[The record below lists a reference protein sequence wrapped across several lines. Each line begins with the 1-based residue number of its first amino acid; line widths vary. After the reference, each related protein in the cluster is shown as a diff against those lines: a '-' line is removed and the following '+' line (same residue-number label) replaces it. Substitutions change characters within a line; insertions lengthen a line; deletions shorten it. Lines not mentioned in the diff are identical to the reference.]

1 MNIYHDSTKNIDT
14 NLDAESFINICK
26 DNKSILVQVKLC
38 TINIASDAKNQNIVS
53 RNIYIIVNLVQI
65 NHDE

>member
-38 TINIASDAKNQNIVS
+38 TINIASDAKNQNKTAEIFTLLL
-53 RNIYIIVNLVQI
+53 ILYK
-65 NHDE
+65 